1 MRFLHSASDRRND
14 SEVEWQRCHF
24 CIFSQPLFVF
34 MKALTLRHVPNCH
47 FECSRSAANRKASYW
62 AGYRPTSADLE
73 VLCRISTE
81 PRNLLPLCSPLYWP
95 HIIERNAGSFLWKEL
110 GGALSIGPRNFLNFF
125 LPGGKKIEPQTIL
138 IIEG

>member
-47 FECSRSAANRKASYW
+47 FERSRSAANRKASYW

-81 PRNLLPLCSPLYWP
+81 SRNLLLPCSPLYWP
-95 HIIERNAGSFLWKEL
+95 HIIERNVGSFPRWQSCIGLPSRAKL
-110 GGALSIGPRNFLNFF
+110 ALSLPIKGLFLCLPDRN
-125 LPGGKKIEPQTIL
+125 GAGR
-138 IIEG
+138 